1 MNANAYAM
9 DNQMAARGLFVTLG
23 SAMAIALATAGVIAV
38 LHAAVVALTA
48 LAR

>member
-23 SAMAIALATAGVIAV
+23 STMAIALATAGVIAA
-38 LHAAVVALTA
+38 LHAEVVVLTA